1 MAYAAMTPAISHR
14 SAPSGQCETPAGGP
28 AHFSVHSARPDGR
41 RQWRFAKLY
50 SKSNSCF
57 LLLSIQVFSYSG
69 HTHLAHFRC
78 TTQRKSM
85 LLKRPSGAWF
95 PAFLFL
101 EVDA

>member
-14 SAPSGQCETPAGGP
+14 SAPSGQYEIPAGDP
-28 AHFSVHSARPDGR
+28 AHFSVHSVRPDGR
-41 RQWRFAKLY
+41 LQWRFAKLY

-69 HTHLAHFRC
+69 RTHVVHVRC
-78 TTQRKSM
+78 VTQKKSM
-85 LLKRPSGAWF
+85 LLKCPSGAWF
-95 PAFLFL
+95 QAFLFL